1 MVAGVQ
7 LFQGVVVLLFLLLGE
22 VPFTPPIARRSVPK
36 EVGESQ
42 PFVRFKRLLTSIWM
56 ITFSASGLVI
66 LGMVLTGTRD
76 VVAQIVVIVLAGL
89 IPMYIQRT
97 LISRMSS
104 PMREGENSGSRGGT
118 PGSLALRRIGENSVP
133 PIPTADPPADSGH
146 VGLHRGHPSAPVVEP
161 RDP

>member
-76 VVAQIVVIVLAGL
+76 VIVLAGL

-104 PMREGENSGSRGGT
+104 PMRSARAPDSPREKT
-118 PGSLALRRIGENSVP
+118 P
-133 PIPTADPPADSGH
+133 DPG
-146 VGLHRGHPSAPVVEP
+146 VEP
-161 RDP
+161 PDRSPFAG

>member
-42 PFVRFKRLLTSIWM
+42 PFARFKRLLTSIWM

-104 PMREGENSGSRGGT
+104 PMRSARAPDSPRETT
-118 PGSLALRRIGENSVP
+118 P
-133 PIPTADPPADSGH
+133 DPG
-146 VGLHRGHPSAPVVEP
+146 VEP
-161 RDP
+161 PDRSPFAG

>member
-56 ITFSASGLVI
+56 ITFSASGFVI

-89 IPMYIQRT
+89 ILMYIQRT

-104 PMREGENSGSRGGT
+104 PMRSARAPDSPRETT
-118 PGSLALRRIGENSVP
+118 P
-133 PIPTADPPADSGH
+133 DPG
-146 VGLHRGHPSAPVVEP
+146 VEP
-161 RDP
+161 PDRSLFAG

>member
-42 PFVRFKRLLTSIWM
+42 PFVRFKRLL
-56 ITFSASGLVI
+56 SASGLVI

-104 PMREGENSGSRGGT
+104 PMRSARAPDSPRETT
-118 PGSLALRRIGENSVP
+118 P
-133 PIPTADPPADSGH
+133 DPG
-146 VGLHRGHPSAPVVEP
+146 VEP
-161 RDP
+161 PDRSPFAG